1 MGWGRRS
8 ALDDVFKEIAVM
20 KLVDHPNILRLHEV
34 LDDDETGNIY
44 IVLDLMEHGSCEPQ
58 EHGLEFF
65 PEERARRYFNDT
77 LLGLEELHNQ
87 GILHHDIKPEN
98 LLLSAED
105 RVKIGDLGI
114 AQVAVPAEWEGD
126 GIKHTSDELRRE
138 EICTSWSG
146 TPAFL
151 APEVASGSESF
162 DGAPV
167 DVWALGVSLW
177 RMLLGGLPFFSEV
190 SEIELYDMIATQPVV
205 LPETGPTISAAAR
218 ELLTQILDKEPEKR
232 LTLAGLRTAAFVTA
246 DGAEPLPDPLHTARF
261 EPTNDQIRAAVTRL
275 RMGGLASAL
284 AHTHS
289 AGQHA
294 HRTHMIRK
302 FDADGDGLL
311 SFGELAA
318 LIESKGVSLQIE
330 SLQMVWE
337 EFNEGSGSGIFQGGI
352 DRTNADRMLKFIE
365 EELRHG
371 TLHLVES
378 IERAHADK
386 DDDGKLSYIEVEQ
399 LIKEKGDE
407 NVAAVAPA
415 ALAAAF
421 RKFDAEDRGWI
432 DGEDFAATWKLI
444 QEFSADK
451 TE

>member
-1 MGWGRRS
+1 MQRDDAELFAGKIFNKAALKRKRMGWGRRS

-87 GILHHDIKPEN
+87 GIMHHDIKPEN

-114 AQVAVPAEWEGD
+114 AQVAVPAEWDGD
-126 GIKHTSDELRRE
+126 GITHTSDELRRA

-177 RMLLGGLPFFSEV
+177 RMLLGGLPFLSEV

-232 LTLAGLRTAAFVTA
+232 LALAGLRTAAFVTA

-289 AGQHA
+289 AGQRAPHA
-294 HRTHMIRK
+294 HDPQVRRGRRRPPLLRRAGGTHRVQRRLAA
-302 FDADGDGLL
+302 DRVVADGMGRVQR
-311 SFGELAA
+311 
-318 LIESKGVSLQIE
+318 GVSTNVCKRRV
-330 SLQMVWE
+330 SLGCVLTPMALCCR
-337 EFNEGSGSGIFQGGI
+337 SGSGIFQGGI

-399 LIKEKGDE
+399 LIKEKG
-407 NVAAVAPA
+407 
-415 ALAAAF
+415 
-421 RKFDAEDRGWI
+421 
-432 DGEDFAATWKLI
+432 
-444 QEFSADK
+444 
-451 TE
+451 